1 MASNP
6 RSANQGRVPEAERR
20 QLTGELRATIGLS
33 RLWQRVGKRTNAYR
47 QLAAIYRWFPEGLE
61 TSDFRAARACLEE
74 LESKA
79 DG

>member
-1 MASNP
+1 MKI
-6 RSANQGRVPEAERR
+6 
-20 QLTGELRATIGLS
+20 GELRATIGLS

-47 QLAAIYRWFPEGLE
+47 QLAAIYRWFPQGLE